1 MATQAYIYER
11 EDKLVAV
18 RKVVEELEKALRYET
33 NFNAGACLKENL
45 DTWGTVG
52 VNLSVLVAQA
62 NKLYQK
68 VQEARRL
75 AERPRHT
82 EA

>member
-11 EDKLVAV
+11 ENKIIEI
-18 RKVVEELEKALRYET
+18 RKVIDELDKVLQYECNGNT
-33 NFNAGACLKENL
+33 DTRGCHKENL

-52 VNLSVLVAQA
+52 VNLSVLAAQA
-62 NKLYQK
+62 NRLYQK

-75 AERPRHT
+75 AEKSKK
-82 EA
+82 